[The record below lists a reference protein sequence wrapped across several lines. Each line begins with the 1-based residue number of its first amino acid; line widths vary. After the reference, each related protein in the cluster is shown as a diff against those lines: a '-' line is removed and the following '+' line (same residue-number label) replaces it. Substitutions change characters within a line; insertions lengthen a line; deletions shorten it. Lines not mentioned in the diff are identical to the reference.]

1 VNANYLLPAGA
12 SLIHPHMQM
21 LITPEPYSYQRRL
34 LEAADRYYEEK
45 GSSYFADLID
55 EEKRRGSRYIAQTGE
70 WHWMTAFSP
79 MGTNE
84 IMAVHEEKADF
95 ASLSDEEITDL
106 ASGISRIL
114 SFYQGLGHMSFN
126 YTLFSTRESAGHDG
140 SRCLF
145 KIITRQNLYP
155 NYRNDDYFLQ
165 KLLQSELI
173 FTLPEELAEG
183 VRTKF

>member
-1 VNANYLLPAGA
+1 
-12 SLIHPHMQM
+12 
-21 LITPEPYSYQRRL
+21 
-34 LEAADRYYEEK
+34 
-45 GSSYFADLID
+45 
-55 EEKRRGSRYIAQTGE
+55 
-70 WHWMTAFSP
+70 

-84 IMAVHEEKADF
+84 VMAVHEEKADF
-95 ASLSDEEITDL
+95 TALSDEEITDL

-114 SFYQGLGHMSFN
+114 SFYEGLGHMSFN
-126 YTLFSTRESAGHDG
+126 YTLFSTRESAGHKG

-173 FTLPEELAEG
+173 FSLPEELAEG
-183 VRTKF
+183 VRGKF